1 MTYKETLAFLYTQ
14 LPMYQRVGSTAFKKN
29 LDNILS
35 LCEALGNPQNQFQSI
50 HIAGTN
56 GKGTTAHM
64 LSSVLQ
70 AHGKKT
76 GLYTSPHYRDFRERI
91 KIDGQLMPRS
101 KVIQFVAKHN
111 DLFKKIRPS
120 FFEITVA
127 MAFQHFAQSEVDIAV
142 IETGLGGRLDST
154 NIIRP
159 LLSVITNISLDHQ
172 NMLGD
177 TLPEIAGE
185 KAGII
190 KAGIPVVIGE
200 EQASVKMVFKQ
211 KAKEMKSAIR
221 FASQN
226 YDLIAKDSTGIDQ
239 SIFDVKRGGKKI
251 YKDLEVNAK
260 GPFQSK
266 NVSTLLETL
275 AVLSQ
280 ESDLVLK
287 EDRLRYALKN
297 LKSLTRYIGR
307 WQILDRQPLT
317 ITDSAHNEGGLA
329 IVMESLKQ
337 LPCENLYLV
346 LGSVNDKDL
355 TKTLGLFP
363 KEAQYFFAKPNIPR
377 GLAAEQLQEKAA
389 AFGLQGRC
397 YSSVKNAWRA
407 AKRRAGET
415 DVIFIGGSTFVVAE
429 VV

>member
-29 LDNILS
+29 LDNILA

-101 KVIQFVAKHN
+101 KVVQFVANHH

-172 NMLGD
+172 SMLGD

-200 EQASVKMVFKQ
+200 EQAAVKMVFEK
-211 KAKEMKSAIR
+211 KAKEMKSAIS

-226 YDLIAKDSTGIDQ
+226 YDLFSKDSKGIDHT
-239 SIFDVKRGGKKI
+239 IFEVKRGDEKI
-251 YKDLEVNAK
+251 YKDLEVNVK

-266 NVSTLLETL
+266 NISTLLETL
-275 AVLSQ
+275 DILSQ
-280 ESDLVLK
+280 DGHLLLK
-287 EDRLRYALKN
+287 EDRLRHALKN

-307 WQILDRQPLT
+307 WQILDHQPLT

-355 TKTLGLFP
+355 TKTLGLLP

-377 GLAAEQLQEKAA
+377 GLAAEQLQEEAA
-389 AFGLQGRC
+389 AFGLQGKC

-407 AKRRAGET
+407 AKRRASAK